1 MAPARSLLDLS
12 VRELLDA
19 VATDP
24 PAPAGGAAAAVAT
37 ALAAALAALAAR
49 VSGPEFAGLAATAE
63 DLRRRA
69 APLGDADGAAYVQYL
84 TALRLPREPEPER
97 RAAAVRRARD
107 AATDVP
113 AQIGEVAAAVAELA
127 AELAGTVNPQL
138 RGDAVAG
145 ALLASAAAATA
156 AELVEAN
163 IGEAPDDPRVARARD
178 AAAGARAAVDRATV
192 RANR

>member
-63 DLRRRA
+63 DQRRRA
-69 APLGDADGAAYVQYL
+69 APLGDADGAAYEQYL
-84 TALRLPREPEPER
+84 TCLLYTSPSPRDLSTSRMPS
-97 RAAAVRRARD
+97 
-107 AATDVP
+107 
-113 AQIGEVAAAVAELA
+113 
-127 AELAGTVNPQL
+127 
-138 RGDAVAG
+138 
-145 ALLASAAAATA
+145 SA
-156 AELVEAN
+156 
-163 IGEAPDDPRVARARD
+163 
-178 AAAGARAAVDRATV
+178 
-192 RANR
+192 